1 LFNGRNLMI
10 ANKDI
15 WRVAQLLVTTHG
27 EDAHAIVA
35 QQAEKRRAEANLV
48 DRNTCRQVLAAVKEL
63 QRVKR
68 RKGERIN

>member
-1 LFNGRNLMI
+1 MI

-35 QQAEKRRAEANLV
+35 QRTDKRRAEASLV

-68 RKGERIN
+68 RKSERIN

>member
-1 LFNGRNLMI
+1 MI

-27 EDAHAIVA
+27 EDAHAIAA
-35 QQAEKRRAEANLV
+35 QQADKRRTKANLV

-68 RKGERIN
+68 RKGESIN